1 MYKHKKRRVF
11 NTVSMTEKDHEYFR
25 RVCHKLAK
33 RIKKDTFLNHVSHDY
48 IMGISDI
55 SLYNGP
61 EWKLIAQYQ
70 AIFKKNTSFIVDRS
84 VPAEA
89 AKKVFFSCED
99 KCKETNLMFE
109 RDEISHELRGYLN
122 TARHY
127 VQTILR
133 GVPKHLSPDFGPGAS
148 FELKGKQANI
158 NSKLKTIP
166 SVTQLAHD
174 DVLYHI
180 LDSMPHYAISSGI
193 VHRTK
198 STVELYHRHL
208 PTCKGNRFLTVPK
221 TAKIDRP
228 ICVEPLGNMLIQK
241 AYGKA
246 IRQRLLQYGHDIN
259 AAPNF
264 HQKMVRIGS
273 IDGSYASIDLSSASD
288 TISRQLVKY
297 LLPADWYDALNR
309 ARSHYTLI
317 DDQWIHNEKFSS
329 MGNGFTFE
337 LETLLFY
344 SLSLA
349 VARHKGYR
357 HKKGNVSTF
366 GDDIIVPTEL
376 AETTIWLLE
385 SCGFSVNEEKTFI
398 SGFFRESCGQDFY
411 NGLNTRPIYIKEFS
425 DDRTEAYYTLTNR
438 ICDIS
443 HHLYDDSASFL
454 IYDIWKDVTS
464 RIREELRCSG
474 DSTDN
479 QLKGL
484 PKWERKFYKDGI
496 LHRCYL
502 ERVYRRIKPPED
514 ADHLNTYALYGL
526 DSYGFTTRSC
536 HYRLRLVYRPS
547 YR

>member
-1 MYKHKKRRVF
+1 MYKHKKRKSF
-11 NTVSMTEKDHEYFR
+11 STTPMTGDDFAFIR
-25 RVCHKLAK
+25 RVCHNMGK
-33 RIKKDTFLNHVSHDY
+33 RIKKNTFLHHVSHEY
-48 IMGISDI
+48 IMDISDI

-70 AIFKKNTSFIVDRS
+70 AIFKKNVAFILDRS

-109 RDEISHELRGYLN
+109 LNEISHPLRIFLN

-133 GVPKHLSPDFGPGAS
+133 DVPKHLSPDFGPGAS
-148 FELKGKQANI
+148 FELKGEAANI

-198 STVELYHRHL
+198 TTIELYHRHL
-208 PTCKGNRFLTVPK
+208 PLCKGNRFLTVPK

-246 IRQRLLQYGHDIN
+246 IRSRLLQYGHDIN
-259 AAPNF
+259 MAPEL
-264 HQKMVRIGS
+264 HQKLVHIGS
-273 IDGSYASIDLSSASD
+273 IDGTYASIDLSSASD
-288 TISRQLVKY
+288 TISSQLVKY
-297 LLPADWYDALNR
+297 LLPVDWYDALNR

-317 DDQWIHNEKFSS
+317 DNQWIHNEKFSS

-344 SLSLA
+344 CLCLA

-357 HKKGNVSTF
+357 NKSGNVSTF

-398 SGFFRESCGQDFY
+398 SGFFRESCGQDYY
-411 NGLNTRPIYIKEFS
+411 NGLNTRPVYIKEFS
-425 DDRTEAYYTLTNR
+425 NDRTEAYYTLTNR
-438 ICDIS
+438 LCDIS
-443 HHLYDDSASFL
+443 NHLYGDPAS
-454 IYDIWKDVTS
+454 I
-464 RIREELRCSG
+464 
-474 DSTDN
+474 
-479 QLKGL
+479 
-484 PKWERKFYKDGI
+484 
-496 LHRCYL
+496 
-502 ERVYRRIKPPED
+502 
-514 ADHLNTYALYGL
+514 A
-526 DSYGFTTRSC
+526 
-536 HYRLRLVYRPS
+536 
-547 YR
+547 